1 MYSFLFLLINC
12 GTVQL
17 WYWCGGRSRKKRLR
31 LKGWTV
37 AAKSGGTE
45 RFADTGQ
52 AFASLPASG
61 ARVADK
67 EPEGRGR
74 WTAHVEVEG
83 WRVFLLF
90 PAKTMTA
97 RSALHEATA
106 LIARAKRRQIKQHQ
120 PKPAATRRRAK
131 HGSRWIFSFC
141 LEARKARA
149 KKTMEAAMRKRKE
162 RKRHDKLERSGTRR
176 ADGSFLYLKN

>member
-1 MYSFLFLLINC
+1 
-12 GTVQL
+12 
-17 WYWCGGRSRKKRLR
+17 
-31 LKGWTV
+31 V
-37 AAKSGGTE
+37 AANSGGTE

-52 AFASLPASG
+52 ALASLPASG

-106 LIARAKRRQIKQHQ
+106 FPVFVGGVYRLFKGCYLSSLFCRLSKLFNWYLSVELTHRC
-120 PKPAATRRRAK
+120 PA
-131 HGSRWIFSFC
+131 
-141 LEARKARA
+141 
-149 KKTMEAAMRKRKE
+149 M
-162 RKRHDKLERSGTRR
+162 
-176 ADGSFLYLKN
+176 Y